1 MSCRVH
7 YFKGATETDAP
18 NTYHLP
24 SHVLIRTMMGATF
37 RLPILT
43 NVTVRSYDWA

>member
-1 MSCRVH
+1 MPQL
-7 YFKGATETDAP
+7 FT
-18 NTYHLP
+18 LP

-43 NVTVRSYDWA
+43 NVTARSYDWA

>member
-7 YFKGATETDAP
+7 YYKGATETDAP
-18 NTYHLP
+18 ISTYP
-24 SHVLIRTMMGATF
+24 FSCVDPDYDGATF

-43 NVTVRSYDWA
+43 NVTARSYDWA